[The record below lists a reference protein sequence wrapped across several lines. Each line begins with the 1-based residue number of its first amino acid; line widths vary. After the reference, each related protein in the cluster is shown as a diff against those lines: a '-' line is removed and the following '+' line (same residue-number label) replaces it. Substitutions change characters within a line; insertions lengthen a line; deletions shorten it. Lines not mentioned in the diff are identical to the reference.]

1 MKTRQ
6 EMVYEF
12 MVALA
17 SNAQACDSSRD
28 IDEYYYGDIALRVES
43 MACALADQFIEEH
56 N

>member
-1 MKTRQ
+1 MKTRR
-6 EMVYEF
+6 EMIYEF

-28 IDEYYYGDIALRVES
+28 VDEDYYGDIALRVEK
-43 MACALADQFIEEH
+43 MACALADQYIEEH